1 MLSFGQTKSTSC
13 LRVCTHACA
22 RSCACS
28 AAIALLLSG
37 SDTKST
43 SLYIASRLHSFRLR
57 HFVALAVLLHEKN
70 RCAQGLAVLLQSCT
84 AWLLFIEAPRQA
96 STTRHCSFFTPCVF
110 FSFFQ
115 LLLLPVISASVASIR
130 CRPSCAV
137 PWRLTC
143 RAWMRCSRPSV
154 RRTSVC

>member
-1 MLSFGQTKSTSC
+1 M
-13 LRVCTHACA
+13 
-22 RSCACS
+22 
-28 AAIALLLSG
+28 
-37 SDTKST
+37 
-43 SLYIASRLHSFRLR
+43 
-57 HFVALAVLLHEKN
+57 
-70 RCAQGLAVLLQSCT
+70 
-84 AWLLFIEAPRQA
+84 FIEAPRQA
-96 STTRHCSFFTPCVF
+96 STTRRCSFFTPCVF

-154 RRTSVC
+154 RRSSVCCHGATCCHLRPCDARKLNPCCGHRLGWRWPSMTLPRCIPNWNVTAQTFSAEPGLHRILLLANFLSLRLR